1 MRSRSADNRTA
12 LLDAAR
18 TGVAERGIEA
28 TTARDIATRAN
39 TSLGAIS
46 YHFGT
51 TRALIN
57 EALAQAMLEA
67 VEAIASRR
75 LPVEL
80 LLEDAVRAAG
90 AQRGLAAA
98 AFEAAAAAAR
108 DPSDHQVRDHYRS
121 LRHAISRA
129 TEPALGQLDAMLV
142 AALIDGI
149 ALHALIDDEVT
160 AALAE
165 LASRAAWLVR
175 P

>member
-1 MRSRSADNRTA
+1 VRSRSADNRTA

-80 LLEDAVRAAG
+80 LLEDAVR
-90 AQRGLAAA
+90 
-98 AFEAAAAAAR
+98 
-108 DPSDHQVRDHYRS
+108 DPSDHQVRDHYGS